1 MIASPELVTR
11 RQMITAGPLPLRVQD
26 KETPTESVNQSQ
38 DRSRR
43 RLIVC
48 TEVHTGRRVLFV
60 KE

>member
-11 RQMITAGPLPLRVQD
+11 RHMISAGPLPLRVQG
-26 KETPTESVNQSQ
+26 KETPTAFLNQSQ
-38 DRSRR
+38 DGRRR

-48 TEVHTGRRVLFV
+48 TSVNTGRRVLFV